1 MLKRRKPK
9 IRDPEE
15 KNIVEILQKKNLIYE
30 KKEKHNKDE
39 EENIFYKIMFLLRA
53 SSLKPLA
60 INVFYK
66 FTKIYPPFF
75 EPLSDAIIKSGLRT
89 NPQIYIGSL
98 FMISTFTSIILI
110 SILLGFYTASEF
122 SFLTLIS
129 GIIISII
136 FPLIVIITLGYL
148 YPFYLINERE
158 KSIKNNIPFM
168 LNHLY
173 AISYAS
179 LSIDR
184 AFRMLIEMGEYGE
197 LNKEI
202 ERIIERIDIFGDD
215 AIKAIR
221 YVASTTPSEDLKSL
235 LFGILSIIES
245 GGNLREYLAEK
256 SQYALFTYSLERK
269 KYVETL
275 STYADI
281 YTAILIAAPLFLVA
295 ILAVINIVPESKILG
310 MEPITL
316 MKIGTYFL
324 IPFINLIFLGF
335 LTLTQPEI

>member
-1 MLKRRKPK
+1 MLK
-9 IRDPEE
+9 EE
-15 KNIVEILQKKNLIYE
+15 FNENNNFSENDVIKLLQKKNLISPKRKMKTAE
-30 KKEKHNKDE
+30 D
-39 EENIFYKIMFLLRA
+39 NIFYKIMLVMRA

-75 EPLSDAIIKSGLRT
+75 EPLRNAIIKSGLEID
-89 NPQIYIGSL
+89 PQLYIGSL
-98 FMISTFTSIILI
+98 FMISTFTSTILMGILMGLYAAREFNIIILV
-110 SILLGFYTASEF
+110 
-122 SFLTLIS
+122 S
-129 GIIISII
+129 GIMLSLI
-136 FPLIVIITLGYL
+136 FPIIIIVTAGYV
-148 YPFYLINERE
+148 YPFYLVNKRE

-179 LSIDR
+179 LSIER

-202 ERIIERIDIFGDD
+202 EKILKRIDVFGDD

-221 YVASTTPSEDLKSL
+221 YVASNTPSEDLKSV

-269 KYVETL
+269 KYLEAL

-295 ILAVINIVPESKILG
+295 ILAVINVIPESKILG

-316 MKIGTYFL
+316 MKVGTYVL
-324 IPFINLIFLGF
+324 IPIVNLIFLGF